1 MRFGNN
7 VSDSELLSLGNDFQS
22 VNGLDEYHARRLV
35 YLKRLDPN
43 PNRYSREQCIELIH
57 SDNRRILEQQAQI
70 PPPAP
75 YPSAPN
81 APYPGQ
87 QGQNVYEYNPSAP
100 YPGGPGNNN
109 PYPNQGNAY
118 PNQGGNAYP
127 NQGNA
132 YPNQGGNAYPPSDP
146 YPQGP
151 AMSDRERERAMRQA
165 ERQRERLERQAERER
180 EMAERQRERLERQAE
195 RERERLERQAERERE
210 IAERQR
216 ERQNR
221 ISPFGGG
228 DVYPGHHHG
237 HHHGHHG
244 HHHGHQPE
252 KVPLPLPPAGGRK
265 KAVLIGI
272 NYKGESNQ
280 LKGCIMDTKCKSNPP
295 GQDPLLIFWLTRF
308 FSDMYHLLVSKFSY
322 NPSDIVM
329 LNEKSGHRDFM
340 PTRDNILS
348 ASNWLLSGTR
358 PGDSLVFFFS
368 GHGGQQRDRTGREAD
383 GKSETIIPLDHRQV
397 GSILDSELY
406 TYLVQPLPQGS
417 RLHMICDSCH
427 SGTILDLNY
436 VHTPPKHVNG
446 PRADRWEPINNLPTA
461 GPVYGIWGDVFLISG
476 CMDNQTSVTTSK
488 MSHGRATT
496 GAMLYSFVQAIETG
510 RGRTYGELLFE
521 MRRII
526 EATLDNKQTDR
537 FSYNYGLNDQ
547 NTNYYGSSF
556 RPENRGMSSAL
567 SARGGKESPALAAKL
582 AVGIGASIAAGAA
595 VAIAAGSAGVPG
607 LGLAAGVAFKQ
618 FETRYFEGFLGG
630 KTQIPQLSSARA
642 INLRSPFSL

>member
-109 PYPNQGNAY
+109 PYPNQGGNAY
-118 PNQGGNAYP
+118 PNQG
-127 NQGNA
+127 GNA

-165 ERQRERLERQAERER
+165 ERQRERLERQAQRER

-228 DVYPGHHHG
+228 DVYPGHHHDHHHHHG

-280 LKGCIMDTKCKSNPP
+280 LKGCIMDTKY
-295 GQDPLLIFWLTRF
+295 
-308 FSDMYHLLVSKFSY
+308 MYHLLVSKFSY

-329 LNEKSGHRDFM
+329 LNE
-340 PTRDNILS
+340 
-348 ASNWLLSGTR
+348 
-358 PGDSLVFFFS
+358 
-368 GHGGQQRDRTGREAD
+368 
-383 GKSETIIPLDHRQV
+383 
-397 GSILDSELY
+397 
-406 TYLVQPLPQGS
+406 
-417 RLHMICDSCH
+417 
-427 SGTILDLNY
+427 
-436 VHTPPKHVNG
+436 
-446 PRADRWEPINNLPTA
+446 
-461 GPVYGIWGDVFLISG
+461 
-476 CMDNQTSVTTSK
+476 
-488 MSHGRATT
+488 
-496 GAMLYSFVQAIETG
+496 
-510 RGRTYGELLFE
+510 
-521 MRRII
+521 
-526 EATLDNKQTDR
+526 
-537 FSYNYGLNDQ
+537 
-547 NTNYYGSSF
+547 
-556 RPENRGMSSAL
+556 
-567 SARGGKESPALAAKL
+567 
-582 AVGIGASIAAGAA
+582 
-595 VAIAAGSAGVPG
+595 
-607 LGLAAGVAFKQ
+607 
-618 FETRYFEGFLGG
+618 
-630 KTQIPQLSSARA
+630 
-642 INLRSPFSL
+642 